1 MARLSVTYRAT
12 IDRHVPILVRARMP
26 HPGDRKKIVSGIRSF
41 VLIREL
47 VRVS

>member
-1 MARLSVTYRAT
+1 MAKLPVTYRAT

-26 HPGDRKKIVSGIRSF
+26 RPGDRKKNASSIRSF